1 MLKNI
6 PQKSQLQGFFVK
18 FIYLLTKLTAMITI
32 AIAEDHQSLI
42 DGIKVFLEYE
52 DDIKVV
58 GEANDGDRL
67 LEIVRTKKPD
77 VVLTDIRM
85 PKMDGITATR
95 QIKKEFPAC
104 KVIAF
109 SMFEQDEAITRMQE
123 AGASG
128 YIMKNSPLKVV
139 LAAIRGVMSGQ
150 SYFDMSLPK
159 SNYKKSD
166 NDIPLSKREQ
176 EIIKLIGEGKTSQEI
191 ADLLFIE
198 KTTVDTHRKNILKK
212 LSLQGK
218 SELLRYSM
226 EKKYDF

>member
-1 MLKNI
+1 
-6 PQKSQLQGFFVK
+6 
-18 FIYLLTKLTAMITI
+18 MITI

-139 LAAIRGVMSGQ
+139 LAAIRGVISGQ

-191 ADLLFIE
+191 ANLLFIE

>member
-1 MLKNI
+1 
-6 PQKSQLQGFFVK
+6 
-18 FIYLLTKLTAMITI
+18 MINVV
-32 AIAEDHQSLI
+32 IAEDHQSLI
-42 DGIKVFLEYE
+42 DGIKIFLEYE
-52 DDIKVV
+52 EDINVV
-58 GEANDGDRL
+58 GEANDGERL
-67 LEIVRTKKPD
+67 LETVRLKNPD

-95 QIKKEFPAC
+95 QLKKEFPLC

-109 SMFEQDEAITRMQE
+109 SMFEQDEAIIQMQE

-128 YIMKNSPLKVV
+128 YIMKNSSLKIV
-139 LAAIRGVMSGQ
+139 LAAIRAVMNGEE
-150 SYFDMSLPK
+150 YFDASLK
-159 SNYKKSD
+159 NTGVKKSD
-166 NDIPLSKREQ
+166 QDVPLSKREM
-176 EIIKLIGEGKTSQEI
+176 EIVKLIGEGKTSQDI
-191 ADLLFIE
+191 ADILFIG

>member
-1 MLKNI
+1 
-6 PQKSQLQGFFVK
+6 
-18 FIYLLTKLTAMITI
+18 MINVV
-32 AIAEDHQSLI
+32 IAEDHQSLI
-42 DGIKVFLEYE
+42 DGIKIFLEYE

-58 GEANDGDRL
+58 GEANDGERL
-67 LEIVRTKKPD
+67 LDIVRLKQPD

-95 QIKKEFPAC
+95 QLKKEYPGI

-109 SMFEQDEAITRMQE
+109 SMFEQDEAITQMQE

-128 YIMKNSPLKVV
+128 YIMKNSSLKIV
-139 LAAIRGVMSGQ
+139 LAAIRSVMAGETF
-150 SYFDMSLPK
+150 FDATLKNTGP
-159 SNYKKSD
+159 KKSESD
-166 NDIPLSKREQ
+166 VPLSKREL
-176 EIIKLIGEGKTSQEI
+176 EIVKLIGEGKTSQEI
-191 ADLLFIE
+191 AELLFIG

>member
-1 MLKNI
+1 
-6 PQKSQLQGFFVK
+6 
-18 FIYLLTKLTAMITI
+18 MIHL

-52 DDIKVV
+52 DDITVV
-58 GEANDGDRL
+58 GEANDGERL
-67 LEIVRTKKPD
+67 LEIVRSKKPD

-95 QIKKEFPAC
+95 QLKKEFPSC
-104 KVIAF
+104 HVIAF
-109 SMFEQDEAITRMQE
+109 SMFEQDEAMTQMQE

-128 YIMKNSPLKVV
+128 YIMKNSSLKVV
-139 LAAIRGVMSGQ
+139 LAAIRAVMNGEM
-150 SYFDMSLPK
+150 YFDSSL
-159 SNYKKSD
+159 KKSDQKKND
-166 NDIPLSKREQ
+166 NDIPLSKREM
-176 EIIKLIGEGKTSQEI
+176 EIVKLIGEGKTSQEI
-191 ADLLFIE
+191 ADLLFIG

>member
-1 MLKNI
+1 
-6 PQKSQLQGFFVK
+6 
-18 FIYLLTKLTAMITI
+18 MITI

-42 DGIKVFLEYE
+42 DGIKSFLEYE

-58 GEANDGDRL
+58 GEANDGERL
-67 LEIVRTKKPD
+67 LEIVRLKKPD

-85 PKMDGITATR
+85 PKTDGITATR
-95 QIKKEFPAC
+95 QIMKEFPFC

-109 SMFEQDEAITRMQE
+109 SMFEQDEAVAQME
-123 AGASG
+123 AAGASG
-128 YIMKNSPLKVV
+128 YIMKNASLKTV
-139 LAAIRGVMSGQ
+139 LAAIRAVMKGETF
-150 SYFDMSLPK
+150 FDISLK
-159 SNYKKSD
+159 KTDYKKKED
-166 NDIPLSKREQ
+166 DVHLSKREQ

-191 ADLLFIE
+191 ADILFIG

>member
-1 MLKNI
+1 
-6 PQKSQLQGFFVK
+6 
-18 FIYLLTKLTAMITI
+18 MINVV
-32 AIAEDHQSLI
+32 IAEDHQSLI
-42 DGIKVFLEYE
+42 DGIKIFLEYE

-58 GEANDGDRL
+58 GEANDGERL
-67 LEIVRTKKPD
+67 LEVVRLKKPD

-95 QIKKEFPAC
+95 ELKKEFPDC

-109 SMFEQDEAITRMQE
+109 SMFEQGEAIQQMQD

-128 YIMKNSPLKVV
+128 YIMKNSSLKIV
-139 LAAIRGVMSGQ
+139 LAAIRAVMTGET
-150 SYFDMSLPK
+150 YFDSQLK
-159 SNYKKSD
+159 NNTKAE
-166 NDIPLSKREQ
+166 NNVPLSKREL
-176 EIIKLIGEGKTSQEI
+176 EIVKLIGEGKTSQEI
-191 ADLLFIE
+191 SEILFIG

>member
-1 MLKNI
+1 
-6 PQKSQLQGFFVK
+6 
-18 FIYLLTKLTAMITI
+18 MITI

-42 DGIKVFLEYE
+42 DGIKIFLEYE

-58 GEANDGDRL
+58 GEANDGERL
-67 LEIVRTKKPD
+67 LEIVRAKKPN

-95 QIKKEFPAC
+95 YIKKEFPDC

-109 SMFEQDEAITRMQE
+109 SMFEQDEAMTQMQD

-128 YIMKNSPLKVV
+128 YIMKNASLKVV
-139 LAAIRGVMSGQ
+139 LAAIRSVMAGETF
-150 SYFDMSLPK
+150 FDASLR
-159 SNYKKSD
+159 KKENRKND
-166 NDIPLSKREQ
+166 NDIPLSRREL
-176 EIIKLIGEGKTSQEI
+176 EIVKLIGEGKTSQEI
-191 ADLLFIE
+191 ADLLFIG

-226 EKKYDF
+226 ERKYDF

>member
-1 MLKNI
+1 
-6 PQKSQLQGFFVK
+6 
-18 FIYLLTKLTAMITI
+18 MITI

-42 DGIKVFLEYE
+42 DGIKLFLEYE

-58 GEANDGDRL
+58 GEANDGERL
-67 LEIVRTKKPD
+67 LEIVRLKKPD

-95 QIKKEFPAC
+95 HLKKEFPSC

-109 SMFEQDEAITRMQE
+109 SMFEQDEAIAQME
-123 AGASG
+123 AAGASG
-128 YIMKNSPLKVV
+128 YILKNSSLKTV
-139 LAAIRGVMSGQ
+139 LAAIHAVMKGETF
-150 SYFDMSLPK
+150 FDS
-159 SNYKKSD
+159 SIKKTDYRKKDTD
-166 NDIPLSKREQ
+166 NIPLSKREL
-176 EIIKLIGEGKTSQEI
+176 EIVKLIGEGKTSQEI
-191 ADLLFIE
+191 ADLLFIG

>member
-1 MLKNI
+1 
-6 PQKSQLQGFFVK
+6 
-18 FIYLLTKLTAMITI
+18 MIHL

-52 DDIKVV
+52 DDIIVV
-58 GEANDGDRL
+58 GEANDGERL
-67 LEIVRTKKPD
+67 LEIVRSKKPD

-95 QIKKEFPAC
+95 HIKKEFPSC
-104 KVIAF
+104 RIIAF
-109 SMFEQDEAITRMQE
+109 SMFEQDEAMTQMQD

-128 YIMKNSPLKVV
+128 YIMKNSSLKVV
-139 LAAIRGVMSGQ
+139 LAAIRAVMKGEN
-150 SYFDMSLPK
+150 YFDSSL
-159 SNYKKSD
+159 KKSDHKKND
-166 NDIPLSKREQ
+166 NDIPLSKREM
-176 EIIKLIGEGKTSQEI
+176 EIVKLIGEGKTSQEI
-191 ADLLFIE
+191 ADLLFIG

>member
-1 MLKNI
+1 
-6 PQKSQLQGFFVK
+6 
-18 FIYLLTKLTAMITI
+18 MIHL

-52 DDIKVV
+52 DDIIVV
-58 GEANDGDRL
+58 GEANDGERL
-67 LEIVRTKKPD
+67 LEIVRSKKPD

-95 QIKKEFPAC
+95 HIKKEFPSC
-104 KVIAF
+104 RVIAF
-109 SMFEQDEAITRMQE
+109 SMFEQDEAMLQMQE

-128 YIMKNSPLKVV
+128 YIMKNSSLKIV
-139 LAAIRGVMSGQ
+139 LAAIRAVMKNET
-150 SYFDMSLPK
+150 YFDSSLAK
-159 SNYKKSD
+159 SDHKKND
-166 NDIPLSKREQ
+166 NDIPLSKREM
-176 EIIKLIGEGKTSQEI
+176 EIVKLIGEGKTSQEI
-191 ADLLFIE
+191 ADLLFIG

>member
-1 MLKNI
+1 
-6 PQKSQLQGFFVK
+6 
-18 FIYLLTKLTAMITI
+18 MIHL

-52 DDIKVV
+52 DDIIVV
-58 GEANDGDRL
+58 GEANDGERL
-67 LEIVRTKKPD
+67 LEIVRSKKPD

-95 QIKKEFPAC
+95 HIKKEFPSC
-104 KVIAF
+104 RVIAF
-109 SMFEQDEAITRMQE
+109 SMFEQDEAMLQMQE

-128 YIMKNSPLKVV
+128 YIMKNSSLKIV
-139 LAAIRGVMSGQ
+139 LAAIRAVMKNET
-150 SYFDMSLPK
+150 YFDSSLTK
-159 SNYKKSD
+159 SDHKKND
-166 NDIPLSKREQ
+166 NDIPLSKREM
-176 EIIKLIGEGKTSQEI
+176 EIVKLIGEGKTSQEI
-191 ADLLFIE
+191 ADLLFIG

>member
-1 MLKNI
+1 
-6 PQKSQLQGFFVK
+6 
-18 FIYLLTKLTAMITI
+18 MINVV
-32 AIAEDHQSLI
+32 IAEDHQSLI
-42 DGIKVFLEYE
+42 DGIKIFLEYE

-58 GEANDGDRL
+58 GEANDGERL
-67 LEIVRTKKPD
+67 LEIVRLRQPD

-95 QIKKEFPAC
+95 QLKKEYPDI

-109 SMFEQDEAITRMQE
+109 SMFEQDEAITQMQE

-128 YIMKNSPLKVV
+128 YIMKNSSLKIV
-139 LAAIRGVMSGQ
+139 LAAIRSVMTGETF
-150 SYFDMSLPK
+150 FDATLK
-159 SNYKKSD
+159 NTGTKKSE
-166 NDIPLSKREQ
+166 NDIPLSKREM
-176 EIIKLIGEGKTSQEI
+176 EIVKLIGEGKTSQEI
-191 ADLLFIE
+191 AEILFIG

>member
-1 MLKNI
+1 
-6 PQKSQLQGFFVK
+6 
-18 FIYLLTKLTAMITI
+18 MIRL

-52 DDIKVV
+52 DDIVVV
-58 GEANDGDRL
+58 GEANDGERL
-67 LEIVRTKKPD
+67 LEIVRSKKPD

-95 QIKKEFPAC
+95 HIKKEFPSC
-104 KVIAF
+104 RIIAF
-109 SMFEQDEAITRMQE
+109 SMFEQDEAMTQMQE

-128 YIMKNSPLKVV
+128 YIMKNSSLKVV
-139 LAAIRGVMSGQ
+139 LAAIRAVMNGET
-150 SYFDMSLPK
+150 YFDSSL
-159 SNYKKSD
+159 KKSDHKKND
-166 NDIPLSKREQ
+166 NDIPLSKREM
-176 EIIKLIGEGKTSQEI
+176 EIVKLIGEGKTSQEI
-191 ADLLFIE
+191 ADLLFIG